1 MNKEE
6 TLKILTVISGA
17 FPGSMKPDDLT
28 VGIWQS
34 MLPEP
39 YEMVSKALQQHIR
52 TSKYPPKIADLV
64 ELMHKESVPSMSAEE
79 AWEEVRSAYMSLWSE
94 TDYGEAYRAWSGLSD
109 LVRKI
114 CTPND
119 LIDWA
124 FRLTSAN
131 VHQFEKPRFMKAY
144 ENVQIQEKQ
153 KAIASKPITAIA
165 GNTVKKIGSGD
176 NG

>member
-1 MNKEE
+1 
-6 TLKILTVISGA
+6 
-17 FPGSMKPDDLT
+17 
-28 VGIWQS
+28 
-34 MLPEP
+34 
-39 YEMVSKALQQHIR
+39 MVSKALQQHIR
-52 TSKYPPKIADLV
+52 TSKFPPKIADIV
-64 ELMHKESVPSMSAEE
+64 ELMHKEAVPAMSAEE
-79 AWEEVRSAYMSLWSE
+79 AWEEVRGAYMSLWSE
-94 TDYGEAYRAWSGLSD
+94 TDYGDAERAWRCLPD

-144 ENVQIQEKQ
+144 ENVQIQEKH

-165 GNTVKKIGSGD
+165 GVYAVKRIGNNNDGDD

>member
-1 MNKEE
+1 
-6 TLKILTVISGA
+6 
-17 FPGSMKPDDLT
+17 
-28 VGIWQS
+28 
-34 MLPEP
+34 
-39 YEMVSKALQQHIR
+39 
-52 TSKYPPKIADLV
+52 
-64 ELMHKESVPSMSAEE
+64 MSAEE
-79 AWEEVRSAYMSLWSE
+79 AWENVRGAYMSLWSE
-94 TDYGEAYRAWSGLSD
+94 TDYGDAERAWRGLPD

-165 GNTVKKIGSGD
+165 GNTVKKIGNNDDGDD

>member
-1 MNKEE
+1 
-6 TLKILTVISGA
+6 
-17 FPGSMKPDDLT
+17 MKPDDLT

-52 TSKYPPKIADLV
+52 TSKFPPKIADLV
-64 ELMHKESVPSMSAEE
+64 ELMHKETVPAMSAEE
-79 AWEEVRSAYMSLWSE
+79 AWEEVRCAYMSLWSE
-94 TDYGEAYRAWSGLSD
+94 TDYGDAERAWKKLPD

-114 CTPND
+114 CTPYD

-124 FRLTSAN
+124 FRFNSVN
-131 VHQFEKPRFMKAY
+131 VKQFEKPRFIKAY
-144 ENVQIQEKQ
+144 ENIQIQEKQ

-165 GNTVKKIGSGD
+165 GNTVKKIGSVD